1 MSTIHLQ
8 RKHKVGLKKAKAAA
22 QKIAD
27 EMNDMFD
34 MTSEWDGNTL
44 HFSRTGV
51 NGTLTVSRDGV
62 DLKAKLGLLLAA
74 LKPRIEAQIEKN
86 FDKYFG

>member
-27 EMNDMFD
+27 EMNEVFD
-34 MTSEWDGNTL
+34 MSSEWEGNTL

-51 NGTLTVSRDGV
+51 QGSLTVSRDTV
-62 DLKAKLGLLLAA
+62 NLQAKLGLLLAA

>member
-27 EMNDMFD
+27 EMNDVFD
-34 MTSEWDGNTL
+34 MASEWDGNTL

-51 NGTLTVSRDGV
+51 QGTLTVSRDAV
-62 DLKAKLGLLLAA
+62 KLQAKLGLLLAA